1 MKNSVILSDL
11 FSSLQNQMV
20 AQLSTNRDFIG
31 HPTSKGDSLEN
42 TWIEWLRK
50 YLPNRYSVDKA
61 IIIDSLGNLSDQI
74 DLVIYDQQ
82 YTPFVLTQN
91 GVHYIPAEGV
101 YAVFEVKPDL
111 QGSVQIQGESISYI
125 EYAGRKIESV
135 RKLKRTSTNIIDRGK
150 KFPPRP
156 LTKIIGGILTS
167 SNEIKKT
174 ETIEAHLK
182 ALKGLKSID
191 MGCAVTYGSFYIDF
205 EGEELDSESNFEKRI
220 NDYYESRVIKSVEFS
235 KPETSLVTFFFQ
247 LMRYLQQSIGT
258 VAAIDLNEYSKAI
271 NYSIDEK
278 L

>member
-1 MKNSVILSDL
+1 MKNSIVLGDL

-91 GVHYIPAEGV
+91 GIHYIPAEGV

-111 QGSVQIQGESISYI
+111 QGNIQVQGESISFI

-150 KFPPRP
+150 KFDPRP

-167 SNEIKKT
+167 SNEIKKV

-182 ALKGLKSID
+182 ALKGLKAID
-191 MGCAVTYGSFYIDF
+191 MGCAVNYGSFYIDF
-205 EGEELDSESNFEKRI
+205 EGDEVPSEINFEKRI
-220 NDYYESRVIKSVEFS
+220 NDYYTSRVIKSVEFS

-247 LMRYLQQSIGT
+247 LMRYLQQTIGT